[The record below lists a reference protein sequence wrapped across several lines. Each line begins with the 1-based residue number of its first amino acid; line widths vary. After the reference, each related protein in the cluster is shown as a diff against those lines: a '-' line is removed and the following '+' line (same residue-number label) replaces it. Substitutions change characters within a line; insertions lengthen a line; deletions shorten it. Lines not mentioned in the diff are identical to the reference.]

1 MHAHDQTH
9 AHTVHPR
16 PPLVNRTNIFEE
28 DGITVFLEWM
38 QQSGV
43 EYNLTITPQ
52 VPIVWVSG
60 TSVRVRVDYSV
71 NYTVTISATLCEQ
84 NSANNTLP
92 IFFGKSQ
99 LLLYIDISALINHMC
114 APYSEMCGSTS

>member
-1 MHAHDQTH
+1 MMLTLYHTRTHTHTHAQIHTHACTIYQTH

-38 QQSGV
+38 EQSGV
-43 EYNLTITPQ
+43 AYNLTITPQ
-52 VPIVWVSG
+52 VPVVWVSG
-60 TSVRVRVDYSV
+60 TSVRVKVDYSV

-84 NSANNTLP
+84 NSVDNTLI

-99 LLLYIDISALINHMC
+99 LLLLL
-114 APYSEMCGSTS
+114 